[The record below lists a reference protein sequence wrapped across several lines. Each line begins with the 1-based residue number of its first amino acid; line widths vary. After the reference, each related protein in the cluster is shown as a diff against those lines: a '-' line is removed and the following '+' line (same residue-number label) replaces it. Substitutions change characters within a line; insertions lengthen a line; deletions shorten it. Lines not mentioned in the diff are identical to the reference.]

1 MHGAAKEL
9 GVTTGAIS
17 QQLRLLE
24 EHVGVQLTLREG
36 RGATPT
42 PAGRIYHEMIS
53 QGFDRLFRAQD
64 FISSHRVSEELTV
77 SGLPTLVQKW
87 LNPMIHRFQAIV
99 GEIPI
104 RFVATHRETQPMMLE
119 QMFRLTYG
127 AAAQR
132 YPHSRALFTDTCFPA
147 CSPAF
152 LAAHPEAATAEGLAR
167 LPLIGI
173 DWGMEESA
181 APRWPDWFAAEGVA
195 LSAPI
200 RLVAV
205 HSLSSMALETAAAG
219 QGVVL
224 AQSSF
229 AAADLDAGRLV
240 RLSPRTIPMPE
251 AYYVC
256 WGSTTLGRDVAREF
270 LNWIIVESKGQRS
283 ATFERF

>member
-1 MHGAAKEL
+1 M
-9 GVTTGAIS
+9 TTGAIS

-24 EHVGVQLTLREG
+24 DHVGVSLILREG
-36 RGATPT
+36 RGARPT

-64 FISSHRVSEELTV
+64 FISNHRISEELTI

-87 LNPMIHRFQAIV
+87 LNPRIHRFQALV

-104 RFVATHRETQPMMLE
+104 RFVATHRETQTAMLE

-127 AAAQR
+127 QAAQR
-132 YPHSRALFTDTCFPA
+132 YPHARVLFTDTCFPA

-152 LAAHPEAATAEGLAR
+152 LAAHPEAATAEGLSG

-173 DWGMEESA
+173 DWGMDHSA
-181 APRWPDWFAAEGVA
+181 APHWSDWFASEGVEP
-195 LSAPI
+195 LTPI

-205 HSLSSMALETAAAG
+205 HSLSSIALETAAAG
-219 QGVVL
+219 QGAVL

-229 AAADLDAGRLV
+229 AAADLEAGKLV
-240 RLSPRTIPMPE
+240 RLSPRTIPMPQP
-251 AYYVC
+251 YYIC
-256 WGSTTLGRDVAREF
+256 WGPMTLERGVAREF

-283 ATFERF
+283 SSIEKS